1 MLSELKRLGLDLNV
15 APTKLK
21 QGYGEGPC
29 QVLIALGRNALK
41 VKRFAYRRPQFEAEG
56 GEMEGEVVDGEEES
70 DVLMMNAP
78 DSDSEGP
85 ISEAKAQPGVS
96 GAAEEA
102 DRDEANTIIWSG
114 IDPNE
119 WKLEC
124 ERVSNRLKL
133 PADVMGSD
141 TREWRSHLEQT
152 KMHRQAVAKERA
164 EGEPKLSKIADE
176 VSKILD
182 RITGQE
188 RKINETMGDIA
199 GEYKQ
204 QANSLNN
211 VTTRYK
217 QLSESA
223 GEKQAELARIEDRL
237 ESVSEKL
244 DKQGRSVTDNT
255 PLIQIKEGLK
265 AIKNEGKEIELRA
278 AVLSHSLF
286 QAKLR
291 EKAKV

>member
-1 MLSELKRLGLDLNV
+1 M

-21 QGYGEGPC
+21 QGYGDAAC
-29 QVLIALGRNALK
+29 QVLIALAKNALK

-56 GEMEGEVVDGEEES
+56 GEMEGEVVEGEDES
-70 DVLMMNAP
+70 DVLMMNSP
-78 DSDSEGP
+78 DSDTEGP
-85 ISEAKAQPGVS
+85 ISDAKGTQPGAP
-96 GAAEEA
+96 GAADDA
-102 DRDEANTIIWSG
+102 DRDEANTIIWSS

-133 PADVMGSD
+133 PADVVGSD

-152 KMHRQAVAKERA
+152 KVHREAVAKERK
-164 EGEPKLSKIADE
+164 EGEPKLSRIADE
-176 VSKILD
+176 VSKTLD
-182 RITGQE
+182 RVTAQE

-199 GEYKQ
+199 GEYKT

-223 GEKQAELARIEDRL
+223 GEKQAELAWIEDRL

>member
-1 MLSELKRLGLDLNV
+1 MGLELDV

-21 QGYGEGPC
+21 QGTGEAQC
-29 QVLIALGRNALK
+29 QVLVALARNALK
-41 VKRFAYRRPQFEAEG
+41 VKRFTYRRPQFEVEG
-56 GEMEGEVVDGEEES
+56 GEMEGEVVEGEDDS
-70 DVLMMNAP
+70 DVLMMNTP

-85 ISEAKAQPGVS
+85 V
-96 GAAEEA
+96 AEVKGMQQGGGPVEEGEH
-102 DRDEANTIIWSG
+102 DEANAIIWSS

-152 KMHRQAVAKERA
+152 KSHRQSVSKERNEN
-164 EGEPKLSKIADE
+164 EGKLSKIADE
-176 VSKILD
+176 VSKTLD
-182 RITGQE
+182 RITSQE

-199 GEYKQ
+199 GEYKT
-204 QANSLNN
+204 QANTLNN
-211 VTTRYK
+211 VTMRYK

-223 GEKQAELARIEDRL
+223 GDKQNELAHIEERL
-237 ESVSEKL
+237 ESVSETL

-265 AIKNEGKEIELRA
+265 ALKNEGKEIELRA